1 MGMYSSLY
9 TSKSGMMAFAQ
20 GTNVIGDNLAN
31 VNSTGYK
38 ASTLLFSDVMAQ
50 ASTGNGPGATQAL
63 AGTQLAKIG
72 HDMRQGQV
80 QKTTNSTDM
89 AISGSGM
96 FAVKDAA
103 SGQSYYS
110 RAGGFF
116 LDKNYQLINSQGM
129 VVQGWQKDATGAT
142 VGTAPTDINIA
153 SFAGASAAAL
163 VNNQLT
169 IPATAT
175 SQLNIG
181 VTLAA
186 TAQRPTNPLFDPND
200 PTSFNS
206 KVDIPMYDAN
216 GNKHVGS
223 LFFVKQGLDAAGNSA
238 WDWHVAIKG
247 DEVTGGSASDAGT
260 FVEMGGTSYGA
271 AGTLAAGSLP
281 SQTTIAPGTT
291 LSAAVTSSFTL
302 IDQNGKSAVIPATGT
317 NSWLAGVP
325 LSTVAATNG
334 LANAGLY
341 HIGNGGVTIPA
352 ATVGGT
358 NPMIQQPATISTVT
372 NGITDPA
379 TATSQR
385 LEFGSQGELVNEY
398 APTLTVPWSGVTTA
412 GSVTLNMGSATA
424 LDAQG
429 TVGGKGLD
437 GTLQVGSTFASNS
450 ITGDGFAQ
458 GTLERLGTDAT
469 GLIQGT
475 FTNGRTLPLAQV
487 ALASFGN
494 PSALERVGS
503 NLLQASQ
510 GSGVATLL
518 APGSSGMGSIVGNG
532 LEQSNVDLGGEFVKL
547 IVLQR
552 GYEANSKSLTTTDQ
566 MLTLLAQ
573 LKR

>member
-20 GTNVIGDNLAN
+20 GTSVIGDNLAN

-38 ASTLLFSDVMAQ
+38 ASTLLFSDVMANT
-50 ASTGNGPGATQAL
+50 STGNGPGATQAL

-80 QKTTNSTDM
+80 KTTTNNTDM

-96 FAVKDAA
+96 FAVKDSA
-103 SGQSYYS
+103 SGQNYYS

-116 LDKNYQLINSQGM
+116 LDKNYQLINGQGL

-153 SFAGASAAAL
+153 TFAGASAAAL
-163 VNNQLT
+163 VNNQLV

-186 TAQRPTNPLFDPND
+186 TAQRPSNPLFDPND

-216 GNKHVGS
+216 GTNHVGS
-223 LFFVKQGLDAAGNSA
+223 MFFVKQGLDASGNTA

-247 DEVTGGSASDAGT
+247 DEVTGGSASDADT
-260 FVEMGGTSYGA
+260 LVEMGGPSYGA
-271 AGTLAAGSLP
+271 TGAVPAGTLP
-281 SQTTIAPGTT
+281 SQTTIAPGTQ

-302 IDQNGKSAVIPATGT
+302 TDQRGNSAVIPANGT
-317 NSWLAGVP
+317 NSWLAGKS
-325 LSTVAATNG
+325 LATVAAANG

-341 HIGNGGVTIPA
+341 HIGSGGVTVPA
-352 ATVGGT
+352 ATVGGSS
-358 NPMIQQPATISTVT
+358 PMIQQPATISTVT
-372 NGITDPA
+372 SGIADPA
-379 TATSQR
+379 TATAQR
-385 LEFGSQGELVNEY
+385 LEFGPQGALVNEY
-398 APTLTVPWSGVTTA
+398 APTLTIPWSGVATP
-412 GSVTLNMGSATA
+412 GSVALNMGSATT

-429 TVGGKGLD
+429 TVGGSGLD
-437 GTLQVGSTFASNS
+437 GSLQLGGSFASNS

-458 GTLERLGTDAT
+458 GTLEKLGTDST
-469 GLIQGT
+469 GVIQGT

-494 PSALERVGS
+494 PSALERVGN

-510 GSGVATLL
+510 GSGIATLL
-518 APGSSGMGSIVGNG
+518 APESSGMGTIVGNG